1 MAMTGSEV
9 LGQMPAWSDKFIN
22 RLGAMKFD
30 SRLPVV
36 VTVLMIFLLA
46 QSLAVL
52 TWDLL
57 PKPEVKDIA
66 VAASSRT
73 LVDQGRNYKAQ
84 INQISQWHLF
94 GEAQKEAPLNTS
106 KVTEA
111 PDTRLN
117 LKLLGVMASSD
128 PETARAIIADG
139 KGEENSYGIG
149 KTLPGNAVLR
159 EIYTDRVIL
168 EYRGRL
174 ETLRLPKEAVVI
186 GFTDNS
192 ALNQVEDKGVTRR
205 FSNRTTSVSPGIVRN
220 SQTSA
225 LLRQYRE
232 ALINDPQSIM
242 NLVSAAPVNEE
253 GTGKLKGYRIAPG
266 KDKALLRKFGLE
278 NGDVV
283 TAVNGVALDNPI
295 KALEIMR
302 DLSNASAVTLDIERK
317 GVTRSLSFQVD

>member
-1 MAMTGSEV
+1 
-9 LGQMPAWSDKFIN
+9 MPAWGDRFIH

-30 SRLPVV
+30 NRLPVV
-36 VTVLMIFLLA
+36 ATVLMILLLA
-46 QSLAVL
+46 QSLAVF
-52 TWDLL
+52 TWNLL
-57 PKPEVKDIA
+57 PVPEVKGKDTA
-66 VAASSRT
+66 VLVSSRT
-73 LVDQGRNYKAQ
+73 TMDQGANYKTQ

-94 GEAQKEAPLNTS
+94 GEAKKDAPLVTS
-106 KVTEA
+106 KVIEA

-128 PETARAIIADG
+128 QEAARAIIADG

-159 EIYTDRVIL
+159 EIYADRVIL

-186 GFTDNS
+186 GFEPENGES
-192 ALNQVEDKGVTRR
+192 QLNGGRVSQR
-205 FSNRTTSVSPGIVRN
+205 FSNRASSVSPGVVRN

-242 NLVSAAPVNEE
+242 NLVSAEPVNEE
-253 GTGKLKGYRIAPG
+253 GTGKLKGYRIGPG
-266 KDKALLRKFGLE
+266 QDKALLRKFGLE

-302 DLSNASAVTLDIERK
+302 DLSNASSVSLDIERK
-317 GVTRSLSFQVD
+317 GITQSLSFQVD